1 MLQIA
6 ISAFLIAQESYSEPS
21 HAGMGSLASAIPAIG
36 FYLMVILVVAIPVI
50 TSHRY
55 KTRLAELN
63 ASVKQQMIEKGYSP
77 DEILAVIQEDAR
89 LLSKPNGS
97 LAKMTPSRVPLE
109 VERS

>member
-1 MLQIA
+1 MSQFA
-6 ISAFLIAQESYSEPS
+6 ISVLLIAQESHFAPS
-21 HAGMGSLASAIPAIG
+21 HEGMGFLASAIPAIG

-77 DEILAVIQEDAR
+77 DEILAVIREDAK
-89 LLSKPNGS
+89 LLSKSNGR
-97 LAKMTPSRVPLE
+97 LAKMTPSRVPLD
-109 VERS
+109 VEQS